1 MYFYLYLVIFLILLY
16 TSLYYIFI
24 DEISIYQL
32 SVEHFDFDI
41 LYKKQPIVITE
52 SIKDIDDLISKWF
65 NYNIIYHNNNPPKLW
80 ERNKFKYCMI
90 YSNGKNED
98 FCEINLCN
106 PLSLQN
112 NGCPDGN
119 SKITTVKLQNNK
131 VLIIPFKWYYNIS
144 GSPKII
150 GIHDYIT
157 CCIDMLSYR

>member
-1 MYFYLYLVIFLILLY
+1 MYFYLYLIIFLILVY

-32 SVEHFDFDI
+32 SIEHFDFDI

-52 SIKDIDDLISKWF
+52 SIKDIDDLVNKWF
-65 NYNIIYHNNNPPKLW
+65 NYNIIYHNNTPPKLW
-80 ERNKFKYCMI
+80 ERNKFKYCII
-90 YSNGKNED
+90 YSNEKEEL
-98 FCEINLCN
+98 CEINLCN
-106 PLSLQN
+106 PLSLQK

-119 SKITTVKLQNNK
+119 SKLTTIKLQNNK

-144 GSPKII
+144 GSSKII

-157 CCIDMLSYR
+157 YFIDILSYK